1 MVPPEARRSYLR
13 LVVLGAVIGVP
24 ASVVAAGFLALVHR
38 LEHWLWT
45 DLPEALGGTAPQWY
59 LVVGLPIVGA
69 AVVVAARTLLPGD
82 GGHSPL
88 DGVAGGPTALVAIP
102 GVAIA
107 AVGSLSFG
115 AVLGPEAPLI
125 ALGSVAGL
133 IIGRV
138 LTLGTRGER
147 ALDAAGSFAAIS
159 ALFGGP
165 LVGGVL
171 MVEGSV
177 GLGAAV
183 IPVMLPGFVAA
194 AVGYVVFIGIG
205 SWGGVGASTLSIP
218 GLPLYDGTHL
228 LDLLLAVAIG
238 VGTGGL
244 VSAVRTLGRRIDV
257 NTVKRLGST
266 MVLLAGAAAVGLLA
280 EAADL
285 LGANPQDVLFS
296 GQASMSA
303 LVGEDSTKIVL
314 VLLVAKAL
322 AYAICLGCG
331 FRGGPVFPAI
341 FLGVAL
347 AALGIVL
354 LDLSPTV
361 AVAIGAGAGA
371 AAMTRLLLTSVLLA
385 TLLVGSNGLDA
396 VPAAVLAAVGAWLT
410 VTLLEARA
418 ATRAAVDAVT
428 EGPE

>member
-1 MVPPEARRSYLR
+1 
-13 LVVLGAVIGVP
+13 
-24 ASVVAAGFLALVHR
+24 
-38 LEHWLWT
+38 
-45 DLPEALGGTAPQWY
+45 
-59 LVVGLPIVGA
+59 
-69 AVVVAARTLLPGD
+69 
-82 GGHSPL
+82 
-88 DGVAGGPTALVAIP
+88 
-102 GVAIA
+102 
-107 AVGSLSFG
+107 
-115 AVLGPEAPLI
+115 
-125 ALGSVAGL
+125 
-133 IIGRV
+133 
-138 LTLGTRGER
+138 
-147 ALDAAGSFAAIS
+147 
-159 ALFGGP
+159 
-165 LVGGVL
+165 
-171 MVEGSV
+171 
-177 GLGAAV
+177 
-183 IPVMLPGFVAA
+183 MLPGFVAA

-354 LDLSPTV
+354 LDLFADRRGGDRRGRRRRCDDASAADLGAPRDAAGRLERPGRRARGGARGGRCLADGDV
-361 AVAIGAGAGA
+361 ARGPRRNPRRGRRGHRGA
-371 AAMTRLLLTSVLLA
+371 AEHRRSPALQA
-385 TLLVGSNGLDA
+385 TAPPS
-396 VPAAVLAAVGAWLT
+396 
-410 VTLLEARA
+410 E
-418 ATRAAVDAVT
+418 
-428 EGPE
+428 